1 MIYFLIY
8 TEFINFFVINFI
20 CIYFIFVVGWM
31 SVGVE
36 ESFFIGV
43 FFFDL
48 D

>member
-8 TEFINFFVINFI
+8 TEFINFIVINF
-20 CIYFIFVVGWM
+20 IYFIFVVGWM

-43 FFFDL
+43 FFF
-48 D
+48 

>member
-8 TEFINFFVINFI
+8 TEFINFIVINFI
-20 CIYFIFVVGWM
+20 YFIFLVGWM

-36 ESFFIGV
+36 ELIFIGV

>member
-1 MIYFLIY
+1 MYDIFFDLYGVY
-8 TEFINFFVINFI
+8 KFFVINF
-20 CIYFIFVVGWM
+20 IYFIFVVGWM

-36 ESFFIGV
+36 ELIFIGV

>member
-8 TEFINFFVINFI
+8 TEFINFIVINFI
-20 CIYFIFVVGWM
+20 YFIFLVGWM

-36 ESFFIGV
+36 ELSFIGV

>member
-8 TEFINFFVINFI
+8 TEFINFIVINF
-20 CIYFIFVVGWM
+20 IYFIFVVGWM

-36 ESFFIGV
+36 ESIFIGV

>member
-8 TEFINFFVINFI
+8 TEFINFFVINF
-20 CIYFIFVVGWM
+20 IYFIFVVGWM

>member
-20 CIYFIFVVGWM
+20 YFIFLVGWM

-36 ESFFIGV
+36 ELIFIGV

>member
-20 CIYFIFVVGWM
+20 YFIFVVGWM

-36 ESFFIGV
+36 ESIFIGV

>member
-8 TEFINFFVINFI
+8 TEVINFI
-20 CIYFIFVVGWM
+20 VINFIYFIFLVGWM

-36 ESFFIGV
+36 ESIFIGV

>member
-20 CIYFIFVVGWM
+20 YFIFLVGWM

>member
-8 TEFINFFVINFI
+8 TEFINFIVINF
-20 CIYFIFVVGWM
+20 IYFIFVVGWM